1 MSFRLNLRG
10 NLPQPKPEKSEQPT
24 IEELI
29 KDMPNL
35 KESKATEQA
44 RMNSI
49 IEGIKSFAAEKFKF
63 NSGNSVF
70 TDSANLKN
78 DVTEK

>member
-1 MSFRLNLRG
+1 MNFRLNLQG
-10 NLPQPKPEKSEQPT
+10 ILPQLKTKQPA

-35 KESKATEQA
+35 NELEVAKQA
-44 RMNSI
+44 KINSI
-49 IEGIKSFAAEKFKF
+49 IDGLKSIAIENFKF
-63 NSGNSVF
+63 SNGNSVF

>member
-1 MSFRLNLRG
+1 MSFRLNLQG
-10 NLPQPKPEKSEQPT
+10 NLPQPKTKQPA

-29 KDMPNL
+29 KNMPDLNEL
-35 KESKATEQA
+35 EVARQA
-44 RMNSI
+44 KINSI
-49 IEGIKSFAAEKFKF
+49 IDGLKSIAIENFKF
-63 NSGNSVF
+63 SNGNSVF

>member
-1 MSFRLNLRG
+1 MSFRLNLQG
-10 NLPQPKPEKSEQPT
+10 ILPQSKTKQPA

-29 KDMPNL
+29 KNMPNL
-35 KESKATEQA
+35 NELEVAKQA
-44 RMNSI
+44 KINSI
-49 IEGIKSFAAEKFKF
+49 IDGLKSIAIENFKF
-63 NSGNSVF
+63 SNGNSVF

>member
-1 MSFRLNLRG
+1 MSFRLNLQG
-10 NLPQPKPEKSEQPT
+10 ILPQLKTKQPA

-35 KESKATEQA
+35 NELEVAKQA
-44 RMNSI
+44 KINSI
-49 IEGIKSFAAEKFKF
+49 IDGLKSIAIENFKF
-63 NSGNSVF
+63 SNGNSVF